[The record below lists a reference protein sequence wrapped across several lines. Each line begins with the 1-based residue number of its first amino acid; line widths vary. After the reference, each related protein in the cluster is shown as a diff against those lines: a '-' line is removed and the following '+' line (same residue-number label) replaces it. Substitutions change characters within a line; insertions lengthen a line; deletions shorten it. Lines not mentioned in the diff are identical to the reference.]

1 MGEFGREPLT
11 IVEID
16 VDFCANVYGSS
27 PCTAALDANNPAKCF
42 NTRKTCQDTANIDLG
57 TLTLRFA
64 ENISGLPKGVTV
76 FPALVSVSDRA
87 GELNLSGLDPRSTAL
102 GKRARVSVQFQDFTY
117 HDTLTDKYQSERV
130 SGSAQFSAVGYD
142 PASRG
147 TFFGRLLAR
156 NPFFNGKALR
166 VKRGFVGDALADMR
180 TEHYVISE
188 WQGPS
193 AAGRVTVVAKDVL
206 DLARKE
212 KSLAPVPSKGKIAA
226 DVAVDGTS
234 LTVTPAGIGAEY
246 SASGRVSVGREVM
259 TFTRVD
265 DVLTLTGRGV
275 DGTEASAH
283 GEGDLAQECLHY
295 DGETVAEVIYD
306 LLTTYASVPTGF
318 IDFADWESSTTT
330 WLAGLGLTVT
340 ITRPTGV
347 AELIGEI
354 GQHGVSVWW
363 EPTAQRIKYRPV
375 RPLEPD
381 EAFVDL
387 TDAASFL
394 EGSVD
399 SSVLDELRISSL
411 QFWHGTIDPTDSP
424 TSGRN
429 FRIVEVG
436 VGDGVNYDEERQQEV
451 FSRWLGPDG
460 DSAAAG
466 VIVDRLVSRYQESP
480 IEITGKLDIKDRD
493 AVTLGVLVRITSR
506 VLQDATG
513 ATKTRIAQIKHVQ
526 QSAGALM
533 FKAETYDVDTR
544 FGFWMT
550 DAVSLPDYDTATDLE
565 KSQGAFWMDD
575 AIGEFPDGTAPYNY
589 F

>member
-1 MGEFGREPLT
+1 
-11 IVEID
+11 
-16 VDFCANVYGSS
+16 
-27 PCTAALDANNPAKCF
+27 
-42 NTRKTCQDTANIDLG
+42 
-57 TLTLRFA
+57 
-64 ENISGLPKGVTV
+64 
-76 FPALVSVSDRA
+76 
-87 GELNLSGLDPRSTAL
+87 
-102 GKRARVSVQFQDFTY
+102 
-117 HDTLTDKYQSERV
+117 
-130 SGSAQFSAVGYD
+130 
-142 PASRG
+142 
-147 TFFGRLLAR
+147 
-156 NPFFNGKALR
+156 
-166 VKRGFVGDALADMR
+166 
-180 TEHYVISE
+180 
-188 WQGPS
+188 
-193 AAGRVTVVAKDVL
+193 
-206 DLARKE
+206 
-212 KSLAPVPSKGKIAA
+212 
-226 DVAVDGTS
+226 
-234 LTVTPAGIGAEY
+234 
-246 SASGRVSVGREVM
+246 
-259 TFTRVD
+259 
-265 DVLTLTGRGV
+265 
-275 DGTEASAH
+275 
-283 GEGDLAQECLHY
+283 
-295 DGETVAEVIYD
+295 
-306 LLTTYASVPTGF
+306 
-318 IDFADWESSTTT
+318 
-330 WLAGLGLTVT
+330 
-340 ITRPTGV
+340 
-347 AELIGEI
+347 
-354 GQHGVSVWW
+354 
-363 EPTAQRIKYRPV
+363 
-375 RPLEPD
+375 
-381 EAFVDL
+381 
-387 TDAASFL
+387 L

-493 AVTLGVLVRITSR
+493 AVTLGALVRITSR